1 MNRRRQIIGI
11 GALAA
16 VLALGA
22 AALLRDPV
30 QEPVTV
36 VIDPPQR
43 IEPVAALGQLEPAG
57 DVLEL
62 AAPTA
67 GQPGTPRVSTLFVS
81 EGEAIS
87 KGQVLALFDNREG
100 LLADVQRV
108 QAQIR
113 SLKAQISLRQREVSR
128 YATAAE
134 WGAASRVLVE
144 EKREEL
150 IQLEGQR
157 DQAEADRLGLL
168 ADLAN
173 SQLTSPIDGLVLQI
187 HAQVGERPGSEGV
200 MNIGASQT
208 MRARIEVYESDI
220 ARIRVNQP
228 VRLRSENGGFE
239 GELLGRV
246 IQISP
251 LVQQRG
257 VLSTDPTGDVDARV
271 IEVDVALDADSQQ
284 RVSRLAGLK
293 VIARFQGS

>member
-1 MNRRRQIIGI
+1 MNRRRQIISI

-22 AALLRDPV
+22 AAALRDPV
-30 QEPVTV
+30 QKPVTV

-113 SLKAQISLRQREVSR
+113 SLKAQISLRQQEVSR

-271 IEVDVALDADSQQ
+271 IEVDVELDAESQQ
-284 RVSRLAGLK
+284 RVARLAGLK
-293 VIARFQGS
+293 VIARFQGA